1 MMGGVAVG
9 GIVGGVGGVGS
20 LAAID
25 LSTIPPSQLIAA
37 GIAILVLLLLVV
49 GLVRVILGA
58 RAIHRASTAGRRISA
73 EQSGTHPLTNFRR
86 DGQASDPLNVKV
98 LSTDGQL
105 AVAFL
110 SAGWYR
116 ADEIDFVTSL
126 RITVDAIF
134 KRKYATAPVSN
145 LYLFGRR
152 QDYAFERPGSSV
164 RERDHVRFWDTGQ
177 RGRDGRPI
185 WIGGATRD
193 CAVEL
198 SRTTFLPTHKI
209 APDVDDERAEVVRD
223 LVGTG
228 WVVEEEWE
236 PGFGKLTQTRN
247 AGGDPYETDGMV
259 AVLELANVPVL
270 TPLATNLRSPLAGRL
285 GMAVAGAT
293 RWRLPKRGRE
303 RAKRQRTVPQRETAT
318 APITK
323 SKQD

>member
-1 MMGGVAVG
+1 MGGFVCGVCSVG
-9 GIVGGVGGVGS
+9 V
-20 LAAID
+20 LAALD
-25 LSTIPPSQLIAA
+25 LSTVPQALLVAA
-37 GIAILVLLLLVV
+37 GIAILVLLLLVA

-58 RAIHRASTAGRRISA
+58 RAIHRASAAGRRISA
-73 EQSGTHPLTNFRR
+73 EQSGAHPLTNFRR
-86 DGQASDPLNVKV
+86 DGEPSDPLNVKV

-126 RITVDAIF
+126 RIIIDAIF

-177 RGRDGRPI
+177 RGKDGRAI
-185 WIGGATRD
+185 WVGGATRD

-198 SRTTFLPTHKI
+198 SRSTFLPTHKI
-209 APDVDDERAEVVRD
+209 APDVDDERATVVHD

-236 PGFGKLTQTRN
+236 PGFGKPTHTQN
-247 AGGDPYETDGMV
+247 AGGDPYDTDGMV

-270 TPLATNLRSPLAGRL
+270 TPLATNLRSPLAGQLART
-285 GMAVAGAT
+285 VASAT

-303 RAKRQRTVPQRETAT
+303 RAKRLRTSPQRERAA
-318 APITK
+318 APITR